1 VNITDI
7 TIEQIKSACRKI
19 GYTIPENEIVTFG
32 IRNNDMTAGIFND
45 TLGWFKINGNDSII
59 AVSTG
64 TVDPGSYYLNH
75 PMNAKGT
82 AVMVAG
88 VHKKAYRSGYHG
100 KNRYKALTQC
110 APIGCYRITPKMFA
124 DMNRGVP
131 KGQWKIHLTG
141 LKPEFN
147 VTGANQHRASKW
159 KITTKIGL
167 YGAACQVRNNPKQY
181 AQYIKN
187 VWGKQKRYDYILLLE
202 KDFNFIG
209 NLDPKEQP
217 TV

>member
-7 TIEQIKSACRKI
+7 IINQIKTACKRI

-59 AVSTG
+59 AVNTG
-64 TVDPGSYYLNH
+64 TVDPGAYYLNH

-88 VHKKAYRSGYHG
+88 VHKKAYKSGYHS
-100 KNRYKALTQC
+100 KYKALRQC
-110 APIGCYRITPKMFA
+110 KRIKCYRITRPMFEA
-124 DMNRGVP
+124 MNKDVP

-141 LKPEFN
+141 LLPSYL

-159 KITTKIGL
+159 NITTKIGL
-167 YGAACQVRNNPKQY
+167 YGAGCQVRNNPKQY
-181 AQYIKN
+181 AKFIKN
-187 VWGKQKRYDYILLLE
+187 VWGKQDYFDYVLFLE